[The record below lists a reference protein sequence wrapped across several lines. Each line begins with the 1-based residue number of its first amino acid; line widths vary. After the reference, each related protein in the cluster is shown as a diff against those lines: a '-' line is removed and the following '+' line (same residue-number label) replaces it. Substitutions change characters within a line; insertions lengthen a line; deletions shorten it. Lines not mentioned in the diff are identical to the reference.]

1 MSLFPIG
8 EALADAMARRGHP
21 FWLMGFAFAL
31 GFGSTVAEPALA
43 AVAAQAASAMVAD
56 PDFPASEAQLAALT
70 VQIRYGAT
78 AALIEPTLAATADR
92 VRDLS
97 GGTVPIIAAY
107 GVAVAETLPG
117 RSGLADGFGMI
128 VLAMICSGISVL
140 AAAILT
146 EIIRRR
152 ASVARDTERGN
163 S

>member
-1 MSLFPIG
+1 
-8 EALADAMARRGHP
+8 MARAP
-21 FWLMGFAFAL
+21 
-31 GFGSTVAEPALA
+31 LA
-43 AVAAQAASAMVAD
+43 AR
-56 PDFPASEAQLAALT
+56 LAALAPRAL
-70 VQIRYGAT
+70 VPLALDSGAV
-78 AALIEPTLAATADR
+78 ATS
-92 VRDLS
+92 VV
-97 GGTVPIIAAY
+97 TVPIIAAY

-152 ASVARDTERGN
+152 ASVARDTERGT